1 MRPVLTSDDL
11 RKGDAWTIANE
22 PISSIALMERAA
34 TACTGRILE
43 YFASHQDGKPPVVVF
58 AGMGNNGGDGLV
70 IARQLKAAGI
80 AVRVVRVKQRAT
92 ASADNEANWSAASEA
107 GVPCAEIEALA
118 ETPLVLPG
126 EVVID
131 ALFGTGLRGP
141 LTGLA
146 TDVVRAINAS
156 GQPVIAIDVPSG
168 LMTEDNADRD
178 PSAIIRAV
186 ITLTFQ
192 VPKLAFL
199 LADSAQYVGE
209 WEVLPIGLDEGF
221 ITGIAAPYHV
231 TEGAD
236 IASLLPAREH
246 FAHKGSFGHA
256 MLITGSTGK
265 MGAAILSAR
274 AATRSGV
281 GLVTVHVPGG
291 GLPILQSAVPEAMGS
306 ADPDPD
312 RITSLPV
319 LSGMTAV
326 GIGPGLG
333 TAEDSQQV
341 VKKVLQFAVCPIV
354 VDADGLNAIAANPTW
369 GAFLPTGTIL
379 TPHPKEFDR
388 LAGKPS
394 TSSYDRLLRC
404 RELAQRWRCHIVLKG
419 AWTAICDPNGK
430 VFFNPAGNPGMA
442 KGGSGDA
449 LTGLLA
455 GLLAQGLDPLRAC
468 LVGAYV
474 HGLAGDLAAERQ
486 GMDGMTVSDLI
497 ESLPAAWQQLRDL

>member
-11 RKGDAWTIANE
+11 RKADAWTIANE
-22 PISSIALMERAA
+22 PITSLALMERAA

-43 YFASHQDGKPPVVVF
+43 YFASHPDGKPPIVVF

-70 IARQLKAAGI
+70 IARQLKAAGFPVR
-80 AVRVVRVKQRAT
+80 AVRVKHRAT
-92 ASADNEANWSAASEA
+92 ASADNETNWRAAQEA
-107 GVPCAEIEALA
+107 GVPCSEIDTAPDGAWVNDGE
-118 ETPLVLPG
+118 LV
-126 EVVID
+126 VD

-146 TDVVRAINAS
+146 ADVVRAINDSHA
-156 GQPVIAIDVPSG
+156 PVIAIDLPSG
-168 LMTEDNADRD
+168 LVAEDNADND
-178 PSAIIRAV
+178 PAAIVQARS
-186 ITLTFQ
+186 TLTLQ
-192 VPKLAFL
+192 VPKLALL
-199 LADSAQYVGE
+199 LADNARYVGE
-209 WEVLPIGLDEGF
+209 WEVVPIGLDEEF
-221 ITGIAAPYHV
+221 IAKIPALYHV
-231 TEGAD
+231 IEAAD
-236 IASLLPAREH
+236 IAALLPSRER
-246 FAHKGSFGHA
+246 FAHKGTFGHA

-265 MGAAILSAR
+265 MGAAVLSTR
-274 AATRSGV
+274 AATRSGA
-281 GLVTVHVPGG
+281 GLVTVHVPAD
-291 GLPILQSAVPEAMGS
+291 GLSILQSAAPEAMGS
-306 ADPDPD
+306 ADLDPD
-312 RITSLPV
+312 RITALPV
-319 LSGMTAV
+319 LEGMTAI

-333 TAEDSQQV
+333 AAEDSQQV

-369 GAFLPTGTIL
+369 GAFLPSGTIL

-388 LAGKPS
+388 LAGTPS
-394 TSSYDRLLRC
+394 TSSYDRLQRC

-430 VFFNPAGNPGMA
+430 VFFNPTGNPGMA

-449 LTGLLA
+449 LTGLLT

-468 LVGAYV
+468 LVGVYV